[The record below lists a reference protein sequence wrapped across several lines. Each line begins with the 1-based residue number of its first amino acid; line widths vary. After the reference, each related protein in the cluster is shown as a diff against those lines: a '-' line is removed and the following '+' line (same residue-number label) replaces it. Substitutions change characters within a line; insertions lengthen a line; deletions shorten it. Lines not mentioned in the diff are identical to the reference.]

1 MDKIF
6 ITGASGFVATN
17 LQAFLKSSN
26 EIVPLSI
33 RYKSNQIV
41 EISENVLIHLAG
53 KAHDLKKV
61 SHPQEYYE
69 ANFQLTKQLYD
80 AYLLSYVSLENK
92 NHYA

>member
-1 MDKIF
+1 MKIV

-53 KAHDLKKV
+53 KAHNFKKV

-80 AYLLSYVSLENK
+80 VYLLSYVSLENK